1 MHEVR
6 KITGT
11 HGYGLGIKRWGWDT
25 SARENHGPDLLKH
38 TLREI
43 SLNFGSPFRGQ
54 RITRPEIDLS
64 FLTQIP
70 CDSGNHLG
78 YTFFRGLSGIHYRS
92 TFFPGHPGCILRG
105 SSGRSNERCF
115 ARVYANYK
123 T

>member
-43 SLNFGSPFRGQ
+43 SLHCGSPFRGQ

-70 CDSGNHLG
+70 CDSGNHLH
-78 YTFFRGLSGIHYRS
+78 YPFFLRLSRY
-92 TFFPGHPGCILRG
+92 HPRPPSLPEHPP
-105 SSGRSNERCF
+105 S
-115 ARVYANYK
+115 
-123 T
+123 